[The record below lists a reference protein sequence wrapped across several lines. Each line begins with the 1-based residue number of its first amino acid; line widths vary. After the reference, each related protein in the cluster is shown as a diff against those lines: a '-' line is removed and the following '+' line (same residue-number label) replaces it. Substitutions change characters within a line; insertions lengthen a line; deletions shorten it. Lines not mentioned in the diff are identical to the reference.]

1 MLTYQL
7 KKRPGVPLYEAL
19 YRCIRQDI
27 LSGRLAP
34 GEKLPSKRALAA
46 HLELGKTTV
55 EAAYAQLLGEGYIRS
70 REKVGYFVEPVVRPA
85 PAPPAPC
92 REPEPEPEPLLDLTA
107 NGTGHF
113 PFSVWSR
120 LQREVILDYGRR
132 LLLPLPG
139 QGIPE
144 LRSAIA
150 AHLAAFRGI
159 SVPGENILVG
169 AGTDFLYNL
178 LIQLLGRDR
187 TYAVEEPG
195 YGKIRRV
202 YAAGGVRCIS
212 APMDARGVIPQ
223 ALGDAQVLHISPSHH
238 FPTGLVTPLARRRE
252 LLRWAGRE
260 NWIIEDDYDSEFR
273 FASHPLP
280 ALQSLCPERVIYI
293 NSFSKS
299 LAPSIRISYMVL
311 PTELMEKFRRE
322 LGFYGCTVPSFE
334 QYTLARFLSGGHFE
348 KHINRMRRFYQR
360 RRNQVI
366 AALSACAAADRLTIL
381 EQDAGLHF
389 LLGVA
394 TDWTDARLT
403 GWLLE
408 LGIRVQPLSSFYHD
422 APPRDL
428 HQLVVNYSGITDEAL
443 ARALTRLNAAVEA
456 RTPARSIYKGEN
468 I

>member
-1 MLTYQL
+1 MLTYEL
-7 KKRPGVPLYEAL
+7 KKSPGVPLYEAL

-27 LSGRLAP
+27 LSGKLQP

-46 HLELGKTTV
+46 HLELGKITV
-55 EAAYAQLLGEGYIRS
+55 ETAYAQLLSEGYIRS
-70 REKVGYFVEPVVRPA
+70 REKVGYFVEQVERPA
-85 PAPPAPC
+85 PAPALPP
-92 REPEPEPEPLLDLTA
+92 RELERETLPLVDLTA

-120 LQREVILDYGRR
+120 LQREVILDYGRA

-159 SVPGENILVG
+159 AVRAENILVG

-178 LIQLLGRDR
+178 LIQLLGRDKI
-187 TYAVEEPG
+187 YAVEEPG
-195 YGKIRRV
+195 YGKIRKI

-212 APMDARGVIPQ
+212 APMDAQGVMPG
-223 ALGDAQVLHISPSHH
+223 ALDDADVLHISPSHH
-238 FPTGLVTPLARRRE
+238 FPTGLVTPLARRQE
-252 LLRWAGRE
+252 LLSWAGTK

-280 ALQSLCPERVIYI
+280 ALQSLRPERVIYI

-311 PTELMEKFRRE
+311 PPELMEKFRRE

-348 KHINRMRRFYQR
+348 KHINRMRRFYQH

-366 AALSACAAADRLTIL
+366 GVLSACAAADRLTIL

-389 LLGVA
+389 LLHVD

-403 GWLLE
+403 GWLQN
-408 LGIRVQPLSSFYHD
+408 LGIRVQPLSSFFHD

-428 HQLVVNYSGITDEAL
+428 HELVINYSGITDEQLTGAL
-443 ARALTRLNAAVEA
+443 NRLDDAYIAGHRHA
-456 RTPARSIYKGEN
+456 
-468 I
+468 